1 MTAARLGS
9 GIKVDRGAT
18 AGGARAFLEPDRVLA
33 AYALADVDQ
42 PDLEGSRWWVAR
54 RDGEIRAL
62 ALVVEGLPFRPCFA
76 IGANE
81 PLAALFRQAIRAPR
95 ILLAVSPS
103 GRPAVEATHRFERS
117 DVMKRLVGDV
127 RTFRPPVSQQV

>member
-1 MTAARLGS
+1 MTAAPLAS
-9 GIKVDRGAT
+9 EIKVDPGAT
-18 AGGARAFLEPDRVLA
+18 ADEARAFLEHDRLLA

-81 PLAALFRQAIRAPR
+81 PLAALFREAIREPR

-103 GRPAVEATHRFERS
+103 GRPAVEASSAPTS
-117 DVMKRLVGDV
+117 
-127 RTFRPPVSQQV
+127 